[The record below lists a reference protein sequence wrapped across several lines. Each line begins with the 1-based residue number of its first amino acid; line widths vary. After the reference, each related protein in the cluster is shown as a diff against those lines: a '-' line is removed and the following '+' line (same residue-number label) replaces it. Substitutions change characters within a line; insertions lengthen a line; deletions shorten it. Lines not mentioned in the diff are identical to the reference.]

1 MTRKS
6 KMRSLSVSL
15 ALLTSAA
22 TSSTPGSTSIA
33 TTTSI
38 PSQPRRRHTRPS
50 AFAAT
55 HANGNVRQ
63 VLPSQRIRRR
73 ALARSFVRAVP
84 TADSKSEFSK
94 RNNNNINNNKSWNH
108 DEHGNNFD
116 GLHSVPVEELS
127 TPEIVRS
134 LTNIDIHAHSKPG
147 NVWPSSALGMV
158 VDSQREF
165 EMNLGRAID
174 TLKEDYPKILTRNPD
189 FGLYH
194 RDLEV
199 VDPTGVS
206 LHGLANYKRAFA
218 FIHGVVGLFY
228 DEGKSGLTSIR
239 VGYDWARKCIRVSWN
254 VELVPRLLGTRNM
267 LHVDG
272 ISEYY
277 LDRATGLIN
286 QHRVSHLVFNGD
298 HVRPANGIFH
308 ALAEIS
314 PIDPE
319 SVPVYSKGLDGAE
332 WKWNRL
338 PFQSWNPLTQLFPGT
353 SSSATSL
360 FADPSE
366 RALSLDAPADHPDV
380 APLRYDADAL
390 QRRNASRKK
399 FGKPPLTPEEF
410 VKIEEEVRA
419 MDALNK
425 KKAAYLAEQIA
436 QARKQK
442 EEEKA
447 KGDFLSNIFGGV
459 LKNGCESNFDCE
471 RPQVCCDV
479 GFKKI
484 CCSNGLGIVDG
495 VPVER
500 YQRGLLRMPLPNDDY
515 DY

>member
-1 MTRKS
+1 MTQKS
-6 KMRSLSVSL
+6 KMRSLSVSV

-22 TSSTPGSTSIA
+22 SSSTPASISA
-33 TTTSI
+33 TTTTSTVSL
-38 PSQPRRRHTRPS
+38 PNRRYPRPL
-50 AFAAT
+50 AFAT
-55 HANGNVRQ
+55 NHVHGRRFQ
-63 VLPSQRIRRR
+63 PLPSQRIRKR
-73 ALARSFVRAVP
+73 ALARSFLRAVP
-84 TADSKSEFSK
+84 TADNKSEFTQ
-94 RNNNNINNNKSWNH
+94 RNHRRFNNNNNDNNYNNNNSQ
-108 DEHGNNFD
+108 D
-116 GLHSVPVEELS
+116 PRQMEELS
-127 TPEIVRS
+127 SPEIVHS
-134 LTNIDIHAHSKPG
+134 LTNIDIHSKSNRVSPT
-147 NVWPSSALGMV
+147 SALGMV

-165 EMNLGRAID
+165 EINLGRAID
-174 TLKEDYPKILTRNPD
+174 SLKNDYPKILSRNPD
-189 FGLYH
+189 FRLYH
-194 RDLEV
+194 DDLEV

-277 LDRATGLIN
+277 LDHDTGLIN

-319 SVPVYSKGLDGAE
+319 SIPVYSKGLEGAE
-332 WKWNRL
+332 WTKL
-338 PFQSWNPLTQLFPGT
+338 PFQTWNPLTQLFPGT
-353 SSSATSL
+353 SSSSL

-366 RALSLDAPADHPDV
+366 QAMSLDAPPTSPYNPDY
-380 APLRYDADAL
+380 APLQYDADAL
-390 QRRNASRKK
+390 QRKNASRRK

-410 VKIEEEVRA
+410 IKIEDEVRA

-425 KKAAYLAEQIA
+425 KKATYLAEQVA
-436 QARKQK
+436 QARKRK

-459 LKNGCESNFDCE
+459 FKNGCESNFDCE

-500 YQRGLLRMPLPNDDY
+500 YPRGLLRVPLPNDNY